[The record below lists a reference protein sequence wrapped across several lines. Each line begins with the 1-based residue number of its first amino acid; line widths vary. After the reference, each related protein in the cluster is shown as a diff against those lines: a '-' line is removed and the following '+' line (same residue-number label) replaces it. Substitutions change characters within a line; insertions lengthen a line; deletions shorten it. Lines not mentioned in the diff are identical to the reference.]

1 MIEISIYMSSSLS
14 ERSLLG
20 PEKALDGM
28 IMGGDN
34 QGYVNSQ
41 MSQSLHF
48 EGHITSIL
56 CRSL

>member
-1 MIEISIYMSSSLS
+1 MIEICMYISSSLS
-14 ERSLLG
+14 ECSLLG

-34 QGYVNSQ
+34 QGCVNSQ

-56 CRSL
+56 CRIL

>member
-1 MIEISIYMSSSLS
+1 MIEISMYMCSSLS

-34 QGYVNSQ
+34 QGCVNSQ
-41 MSQSLHF
+41 MGQSLHF
-48 EGHITSIL
+48 EGHSTSVL
-56 CRSL
+56 CRTL